1 MRAGAR
7 PRQPPA
13 TSAAPRRRRTCSG
26 RSPSRSRT
34 MPPRS
39 RPDPVARRGAA
50 ATFAALCLLLPAAG
64 GAQAGA
70 VTAPTWESPA
80 RYEPLNPMMVARTG
94 LFVPARTTPTP
105 DWRLAAIVEYG
116 SVVERNLAFPDH
128 YLLDAE
134 LLRVQLRARRGLGRS
149 ATLELEGGVVGAT
162 AGFGDAFFERY
173 HELIQWVMEERD
185 ARPRNE
191 FGDRLYLVRAQVNR
205 TGEPRLVLPADLRA
219 TVSLAHDGGAQSVFS
234 LTVPTTP
241 SASRFSR
248 GVATASVVEQL
259 HARFGR
265 RVTLTASGGLG
276 WTPRTGELSALQ
288 RTFVGMASGGAVVR
302 IADAHAAYATLLY
315 HTAPYRETRFPELD
329 MAELSV
335 DFGYRWRTAGGR
347 QWRFGLTEDTRR
359 RDPGI
364 DLILKVSVE

>member
-1 MRAGAR
+1 
-7 PRQPPA
+7 
-13 TSAAPRRRRTCSG
+13 
-26 RSPSRSRT
+26 
-34 MPPRS
+34 MPPRP
-39 RPDPVARRGAA
+39 RPRRVACPDGAARVRPSGPAATTRAHAARRRAVAA
-50 ATFAALCLLLPAAG
+50 IAALGLLLPVRV
-64 GAQAGA
+64 GAQAGTG
-70 VTAPTWESPA
+70 TARIWESPA
-80 RYEPLNPMMVARTG
+80 RYEALNPMMVARTG
-94 LFVPARTTPTP
+94 LFVPARATPTSE
-105 DWRLAAIVEYG
+105 WRLAASVEYG

-185 ARPRNE
+185 ARPHNA
-191 FGDRLYLVRAQVNR
+191 FGDRLYLVRARVDR

-248 GVATASVVEQL
+248 GVATASFVEQL

-276 WTPRTGELSALQ
+276 WTPRTGELRALQ
-288 RTFVGMASGGAVVR
+288 RTFAGMASGGAVVR

-329 MAELSV
+329 LAEISV
-335 DFGYRWRTAGGR
+335 DFGYRWRSASGR
-347 QWRFGLTEDTRR
+347 QWRFGLSEDTRR